1 MPQLP
6 LIPIALLAA
15 ALVAIFVL
23 AQQGVKGTGDL
34 AWRAEQLLMRL
45 LPPTGTGD
53 IGEPTWFGLTI
64 RRIAHIVEYA
74 ALGVAALALACALQH
89 ETLGRMGLALT
100 ICAAASVADEA
111 HKAFVPGRHFD
122 AWDLA
127 LDALGYVPIVFLW
140 AIAVTML
147 GQ

>member
-6 LIPIALLAA
+6 LIPIAMLVAALAA
-15 ALVAIFVL
+15 IFAL

-34 AWRAEQLLMRL
+34 AWRAEQLLL
-45 LPPTGTGD
+45 KLIPPTGTGD

-74 ALGVAALALACALQH
+74 VLAAVALVVACALQP
-89 ETLGRMGLALT
+89 TPLGRMGLALT
-100 ICAAASVADEA
+100 ICFVASVADEA

-122 AWDLA
+122 AWDLC
-127 LDALGYVPIVFLW
+127 LDALGYAPVICLW
-140 AIAVTML
+140 AAVVTLL
-147 GQ
+147 G